1 MSGMKKILEIFG
13 FENEVLEE
21 NEINN
26 ETKKEAIRE
35 MQQKNKLV
43 DIKDI
48 KDKTKRK
55 FVEEREQNVNELE
68 KENTKAKMEVVSI
81 EITDFADSKRITDFL
96 KEGKIVVMNMEEVKN
111 DLARRVMDFVS
122 GTLYAISGKLESA
135 GKRVFI
141 LAPENV
147 NIERFAIGNRIEN
160 EILSKVDIRYNEE
173 EEIIRKKNEA

>member
-1 MSGMKKILEIFG
+1 MAGMKKILEIFG
-13 FENEVLEE
+13 FENEVIEE
-21 NEINN
+21 NDIVNTEV
-26 ETKKEAIRE
+26 KKEAMKE
-35 MQQKNKLV
+35 MQQSKRM

-48 KDKTKRK
+48 KAKRRFPEVK
-55 FVEEREQNVNELE
+55 EVNDLE
-68 KENTKAKMEVVSI
+68 KEDSREKMEVVSI
-81 EITDFADSKRITDFL
+81 EITDFSDSKKITDFL
-96 KEGKIVVMNMEEVKN
+96 KEGKIVVMNMEEIEN
-111 DLARRVMDFVS
+111 ELARRVMDFVS
-122 GTLYAISGKLESA
+122 GTLYAINGKLESA